1 MEMGPGTLVRSKAG
15 RDRGALYA
23 VIRSDEKYVYVADGE
38 RFPLCRM
45 KKKNRKHL
53 QPIFKVR
60 LEAAPDDKALRD
72 AIRKYKEAM

>member
-45 KKKNRKHL
+45 KRKNRKHL
-53 QPIFKVR
+53 QPIYKVR
-60 LEAAPDDKALRD
+60 LEAAPDDGALRD
-72 AIRKYKEAM
+72 AVRKYKEAM